1 MESSALGAGD
11 VPAAPPPASPELSW
25 STASPASPGYAP
37 KAFRGVA
44 GLVDRYALT
53 PDANNVVFVMVGL
66 PARGKSFISM
76 RLARFLA
83 WIGIETRVFNVGNHR
98 RTTETGQQDASYF
111 DPQNAG
117 SVSRR
122 DQLAFQVID
131 DMLRW
136 LEGAQERFAVFDATN
151 TTRDRR
157 QAVMARLQQKQ
168 GLGVIFIE
176 SICTDAAVLEANL
189 LQKLTKSPDYAGKEV
204 GACRRDLERRVSNYE
219 QVYEP
224 LDEETM
230 DIDGREVRIS
240 YIKLLNLS
248 SHVVAHNIFGR
259 ASMPVL
265 PYLMSLHI
273 GSRPIW
279 MVRLPH
285 SEDTAQAWRSS
296 KATWPAPTELQFSEQ
311 PLSPSGR
318 AFADALSL
326 FAAREQPGICAVC
339 CSHRRGVELGDLV
352 GHLRVRAALNPQDRG
367 AANGLPAKE
376 LEASFPEVWADP
388 LGRRFPGGESLSDVM
403 QRLTPLLVELEQD
416 MRPLLLVAPLS
427 ALQVLYCYY
436 TNRPVREALTVKL
449 PMHTLIQFQPDGAN
463 FVERRLLES
472 DFL

>member
-1 MESSALGAGD
+1 MAPREGD
-11 VPAAPPPASPELSW
+11 DPGPPSPECPS
-25 STASPASPGYAP
+25 SPASPLGYAP

-53 PDANNVVFVMVGL
+53 PDTSNVVFVMVGL

-76 RLARFLA
+76 RLSRFLA

-111 DPQNAG
+111 DPQNAS

-122 DQLAFQVID
+122 DQLAFEVID
-131 DMLRW
+131 EMLRW
-136 LEGAQERFAVFDATN
+136 LDGAQERFAVFDATN
-151 TTRDRR
+151 TTRERR
-157 QAVMARLQQKQ
+157 RAVMERLQQKQ
-168 GLGVIFIE
+168 GLGVIFLE

-189 LQKLTKSPDYAGKEV
+189 VQKLTKSPDYAGK
-204 GACRRDLERRVSNYE
+204 GLDACRRDLERRVANYE

-230 DIDGREVRIS
+230 DIGGREIRIS

-273 GSRPIW
+273 GSRPLW

-285 SEDTAQAWRSS
+285 SEDTAQVWRSS

-311 PLSPSGR
+311 PLSTSGR
-318 AFADALSL
+318 SFADALAL
-326 FAAREQPGICAVC
+326 FAARERPGTVAVC
-339 CSHRRGVELGDLV
+339 CSHRRGVEV
-352 GHLRVRAALNPQDRG
+352 GELIGNLRVRAALNPQDRG
-367 AANGLPAKE
+367 AANGLSAKE
-376 LEASFPEVWADP
+376 LAASFPDVWADP
-388 LGRRFPGGESLSDVM
+388 LCRRFPGGESLSDMM
-403 QRLTPLLVELEQD
+403 QRLTPLVVELEQE
-416 MRPLLLVAPLS
+416 MRPLLLIAPLS

-436 TNRPVREALTVKL
+436 TNRPVAEALTVRL
-449 PMHTLIQFQPDGAN
+449 PMHTLIEFQPDGGN